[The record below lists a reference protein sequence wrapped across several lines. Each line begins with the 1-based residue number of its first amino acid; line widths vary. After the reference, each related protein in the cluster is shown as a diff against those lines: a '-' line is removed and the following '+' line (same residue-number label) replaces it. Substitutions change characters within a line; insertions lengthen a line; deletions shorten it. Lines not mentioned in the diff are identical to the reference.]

1 MILLRLPYVWP
12 FLGPFNCNKWL
23 AEHLEEL
30 MVQYPGDT
38 EAGIYQRIRE
48 ANLEPMPLV
57 FRVPCEED
65 LQSILFA
72 GKGGHL

>member
-1 MILLRLPYVWP
+1 
-12 FLGPFNCNKWL
+12 
-23 AEHLEEL
+23 
-30 MVQYPGDT
+30 MVQYHGDT